1 MKTLF
6 NSTSSFRN
14 SFIAVL
20 LIFSFAACSTKITF
34 PVSRVVPAAEP
45 EAKVS
50 KTKEGTYDISLNV
63 SNLAL
68 PERLSPPK
76 KFYMVWIDTP
86 DQGIKKLGEIANN
99 SGIFRNRGKAAF
111 EASTLYRPNMIL
123 VTAENSLEVA
133 YPGSHVVLKSRRFEI
148 K

>member
-1 MKTLF
+1 MITLP
-6 NSTSSFRN
+6 NSTSFSSI
-14 SFIAVL
+14 SFILV
-20 LIFSFAACSTKITF
+20 LIFFSFSACSTKITF
-34 PVSRVVPAAEP
+34 PVSRVAPAAEP

-50 KTKEGTYDISLNV
+50 KTKEGTYELSLNV

-111 EASTLYRPNMIL
+111 EASTLYRPSMIL
-123 VTAENSLEVA
+123 VTAENNLEVT
-133 YPGSHVVLKSRRFEI
+133 YPGSHVVLKSRPFEV

>member
-1 MKTLF
+1 MKTFL
-6 NSTSSFRN
+6 NSTSFSSIN
-14 SFIAVL
+14 FILVL
-20 LIFSFAACSTKITF
+20 VFFSFAACSTKITF

-45 EAKVS
+45 DARVS
-50 KTKEGTYDISLNV
+50 KTKEGTYELSLNV

-86 DQGIKKLGEIANN
+86 DQGVKKLGEIANN

-123 VTAENSLEVA
+123 VTAENSLDVA
-133 YPGSHVVLKSRRFEI
+133 YPGSHVVLKSRPFEV

>member
-1 MKTLF
+1 MKTF
-6 NSTSSFRN
+6 PNSTSFSSI
-14 SFIAVL
+14 SFILVL
-20 LIFSFAACSTKITF
+20 VFLSFAACSTKITF

-45 EAKVS
+45 EAKIS
-50 KTKEGTYDISLNV
+50 KTKEGTYELSLNV

-99 SGIFRNRGKAAF
+99 SGIFRNRGKASF

-133 YPGSHVVLKSRRFEI
+133 YPGSHVVLKSRPFEV